1 MNHPRQPSF
10 RLLLV
15 AAGACAF
22 TGALYSPAM
31 LAPHISAAC
40 DAAYRIFVY
49 AASIVLEAGPFVLA
63 GAFAAAWVSRFAH
76 GGVLAACVAALT
88 PGCDCSMNGF
98 ARALRRGPTPL
109 AGFAL
114 TWGAACNPVA
124 LVATAAVLGRHLL
137 AARVA
142 GALVASLVVAAL
154 WAIVASQPAPDEAP
168 PPCHAAEGF
177 AAHVETGVRLLL
189 PATILAAG
197 ALVLFPDI
205 IRAHATPLLGAAI
218 GALLSPCS
226 TADAIL
232 AKIIGASAPAQAAFV
247 IASQSL
253 DARQF
258 ALLRRHYGTL
268 RALLAWFAGAAGCA
282 TAALCA

>member
-1 MNHPRQPSF
+1 VNHPRQPSF

-15 AAGACAF
+15 AAGACALG
-22 TGALYSPAM
+22 GALCSPAM
-31 LAPHISAAC
+31 LAPHVAAAC

-49 AASIVLEAGPFVLA
+49 AVSIVLEAGPFVLA
-63 GAFAAAWVSRFAH
+63 GAFAAAWVSRVAH
-76 GGVLAACVAALT
+76 GSAVAAFAAALT

-98 ARALRRGPTPL
+98 ARAL
-109 AGFAL
+109 
-114 TWGAACNPVA
+114 TWGAACNPIA
-124 LVATAAVLGRHLL
+124 LLATATVLGRHVL
-137 AARVA
+137 AARMA
-142 GALVASLVVAAL
+142 GALAASLAVAAL
-154 WAIVASQPAPDEAP
+154 WAMIAARTAPDEP
-168 PPCHAAEGF
+168 LELCHANDALP
-177 AAHVETGVRLLL
+177 AHVATAVRLLL
-189 PATILAAG
+189 PAAILASL
-197 ALVLFPDI
+197 ALVLLPDI
-205 IRAHATPLLGAAI
+205 VHARAMPLLSAAI

-232 AKIIGASAPAQAAFV
+232 AKVIGAGAPAQAAFV

-258 ALLRRHYGTL
+258 FLLRRHYGTV